1 MVFSFFKRRNSKL
14 EGIHSRLDESFT
26 KIRDD
31 MEKVS
36 SWINHFHGK
45 HGEHEKNFESHNKK
59 FENVSNRLSQIEF
72 ALAELQT
79 VIINS
84 AKPEIREEKVIV
96 SEDFREEEF
105 EEASAWMELTE
116 TQQKLCGVIA
126 ALQKEMPNEWIS
138 LKNLAQEMYPEKEYS
153 SVRSTICQFVSQLEE
168 MGFVK
173 RRRKGRQTYVS
184 STEKNPY
191 KGKVR
196 AKKVAIKAKSK
207 RKNDD

>member
-1 MVFSFFKRRNSKL
+1 MVFSFFKRRDSKL
-14 EGIHSRLDESFT
+14 EGIHSRLDESFA
-26 KIRDD
+26 KIRED

-45 HGEHEKNFESHNKK
+45 HGDHEKNFESHNKK
-59 FENVSNRLSQIEF
+59 FENVSSRLSQVEF

-79 VIINS
+79 VILNS
-84 AKPEIREEKVIV
+84 QEPAKKEEKIIV
-96 SEDFREEEF
+96 SEDFREDDSEG
-105 EEASAWMELTE
+105 EASAWMELTE

-184 STEKNPY
+184 STDKNPY

-196 AKKVAIKAKSK
+196 AKKVAIKVKSK
-207 RKNDD
+207 GKK